1 MQVYNFI
8 HKYLNGKEVRD
19 LSNQSND
26 MIIQLLKQQLAHSN
40 KQNEELTKQ
49 IAVLTEQVRHLTKA
63 LYGSKTEKS
72 KY

>member
-49 IAVLTEQVRHLTKA
+49 IEVLTEQTEVLT
-63 LYGSKTEKS
+63 
-72 KY
+72 